1 MTESFFRNTPVPA
14 ALSLEEQEREAEIRK
29 IYRLLQ
35 SLSLK
40 KLQNLYFLVLY
51 M

>member
-1 MTESFFRNTPVPA
+1 MTESFIQNTQAPA
-14 ALSLEEQEREAEIRK
+14 ALSTEVQEREELIEY
-29 IYRLLQ
+29 IIRLLKL
-35 SLSLK
+35 LSLK

>member
-1 MTESFFRNTPVPA
+1 MTESFIQNTPAPA
-14 ALSLEEQEREAEIRK
+14 ATSKEEQEREEEIRK